1 LAGAPVDDDDD
12 SDVGAG
18 TDGTAKS
25 VGSNGTGAIN
35 ISALDDYGAGKWG
48 RYLRAPDFYFDIM
61 RALFAVR
68 PLISSDGAG
77 PLIFSI
83 VIMLVM
89 LVALYNI
96 NTAELVGE
104 RSRLLAQSRRWRII
118 GWVLA
123 LAAIVE
129 RLAMMLMPGSTIG
142 FGDITPIT

>member
-1 LAGAPVDDDDD
+1 MPIND
-12 SDVGAG
+12 SELIRLRR
-18 TDGTAKS
+18 TFRLYLFRRRH
-25 VGSNGTGAIN
+25 
-35 ISALDDYGAGKWG
+35 SALLA
-48 RYLRAPDFYFDIM
+48 AII
-61 RALFAVR
+61 ALFAVR

-83 VIMLVM
+83 VFMLLM

-96 NTAELVGE
+96 NTDELVGE
-104 RSRLLAQSRRWRII
+104 RSRLLAQSRRRRII